1 MQIGRSE
8 GIDPQG
14 LPDAAG
20 KLLKTGQALS
30 AAHKATEGPEAA
42 DPKVA
47 EYARAAAGAEEVRPE
62 AVKEARAL
70 LESGQLTSPE
80 ALQRTA
86 ESLLRLGI

>member
-1 MQIGRSE
+1 MLIGRSE

-14 LPDAAG
+14 LPDPTG
-20 KLLKTGQALS
+20 KLLKTGQAITG
-30 AAHKATEGPEAA
+30 ARKATEEPQAA

-47 EYARAAAGAEEVRPE
+47 EYARTAAAAEEVRPE

-70 LESGQLTSPE
+70 LESGQLTSPD

>member
-1 MQIGRSE
+1 MQVGRSE

-20 KLLKTGQALS
+20 KLLKTGQAIAGARK
-30 AAHKATEGPEAA
+30 AAHGQEAV

-47 EYARAAAGAEEVRPE
+47 ELARAAATADEVRTG
-62 AVKEARAL
+62 AVNEARAL
-70 LESGQLTSPE
+70 LNSGQLTSPQ

-86 ESLLRLGI
+86 EALLRDGI